1 MPPLSTDTRIDE
13 DDRAELLECAERLA
27 QPDGPLLGDRD
38 DNEVAEEIAAM
49 ASVVD
54 V

>member
-13 DDRAELLECAERLA
+13 DDRAELLEIAERLA
-27 QPDGPLLGDRD
+27 QPDGPLLDRRD
-38 DNEVAEEIAAM
+38 DEVVEEIAAM

>member
-1 MPPLSTDTRIDE
+1 MQQATERRIDE

-38 DNEVAEEIAAM
+38 DNEVAQLVEDM
-49 ASVVD
+49 AD
-54 V
+54 VLDV